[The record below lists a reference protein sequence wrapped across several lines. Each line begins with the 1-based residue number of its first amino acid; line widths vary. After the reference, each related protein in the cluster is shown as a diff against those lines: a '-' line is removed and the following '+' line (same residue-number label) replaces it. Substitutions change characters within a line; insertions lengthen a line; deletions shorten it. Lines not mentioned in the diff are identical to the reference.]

1 MGRRSQ
7 FTARQRAE
15 VVLAVLRK
23 KTTVAEVCRQH
34 GITEVTF
41 NRWREQAL
49 AGMEKGL
56 EPKQAGTSR
65 ERELEREID
74 DLERQLGR
82 MTRIA
87 DLRGKFLGRLK

>member
-15 VVLAVLRK
+15 IVLAVLQK
-23 KTTVAEVCRQH
+23 KISVAEACRQH

-41 NRWREQAL
+41 ARWREQAL
-49 AGMEKGL
+49 AGMEQGL
-56 EPKQAGTSR
+56 EPKQAGTGR
-65 ERELEREID
+65 EKELEREVD
-74 DLERQLGR
+74 ELERQLGR